1 MCTRCSCFVNGFPV
15 YFFFENT
22 LQAEFKRERPLGKFK
37 LDDDEFTSASPS
49 GIGPGWWTANTR
61 LVLDT

>member
-1 MCTRCSCFVNGFPV
+1 MDFLFIFSL
-15 YFFFENT
+15 NT
-22 LQAEFKRERPLGKFK
+22 FQAEFKRERPLGKFK

-61 LVLDT
+61 LVLDSKG